1 MYLKLFQFSGLVY
14 APLAIGAALRHW
26 GLLRRDHSGRIMT
39 ATWLT
44 LEPIAAL
51 IIFWS
56 LDLKQI
62 ASVVS
67 APVLGGIWMIAM
79 LAPAAFAARML
90 KLSHV
95 QRGNFLLAAMF
106 SNNGITLGAFICL
119 VFLGINGQ
127 AMGQVFVLSFM
138 PLLLTVGFGIGRRSI
153 RRAANERSA
162 ADRASAAAACKP
174 AGNPD
179 SDAPPLGLIR
189 TVPYV
194 AMAIGLVLNITGAR
208 RPDFALLVNK
218 GVVFLDVA
226 VYSFAIG
233 TLFTLA
239 SVRRY
244 IRECLAMSALK
255 FVVSPAVGLLLF
267 FAASRVLDLDPVL
280 LKVMI
285 VQCAMPVAIMSV
297 VVSRFCRLDTELA
310 AGCWVFT
317 TLAVAGL
324 VPVLAYIVAH
334 VPG

>member
-1 MYLKLFQFSGLVY
+1 MYLKLLQFSGLVY
-14 APLAIGAALRHW
+14 VPLAIGAVLRHR
-26 GLLRRDHSGRIMT
+26 GLLRRDYSGRIMT

-44 LEPIAAL
+44 LEPVAAL

-56 LDLKQI
+56 LNLKQI

-67 APVLGGIWMIAM
+67 APVLGGVWMLAM
-79 LAPAAFAARML
+79 LAPGAFAARLL
-90 KLSHV
+90 KVNRV

-119 VFLGINGQ
+119 VFLGIEGQ
-127 AMGQVFVLSFM
+127 ALAQVFVLSFM
-138 PLLLTVGFGIGRRSI
+138 PLLLTVGFGIGRRCL
-153 RRAANERSA
+153 RGSA
-162 ADRASAAAACKP
+162 DGPADSR
-174 AGNPD
+174 
-179 SDAPPLGLIR
+179 DAPPLGLLR

-194 AMAIGLVLNITGAR
+194 AMGVGLALNIAGAP
-208 RPDFALLVNK
+208 RPDFALIVNK

-233 TLFTLA
+233 TLFTLG

-244 IRECLAMSALK
+244 LRECVAMSALK
-255 FVVSPAVGLLLF
+255 FVVSPAVGLILF
-267 FAASRVLDLDPVL
+267 FGVSQVLDLSPML

-285 VQCAMPVAIMSV
+285 VQCSMPVAIMSV

-317 TLAVAGL
+317 TLAAAGL
-324 VPVLAYIVAH
+324 VPVLAYVVTR